1 VLYGQ
6 LARKQ
11 AVKSAHLFAL
21 TPGAVST
28 VFLFVCVHGSV
39 CGGGGCV
46 FGRQLKELKEK
57 ETDDVRILCLNAFSS
72 TCLGLSIGIPDT
84 DRNQRI

>member
-1 VLYGQ
+1 MLYGQ
-6 LARKQ
+6 LAGKQ

-21 TPGAVST
+21 TPGAPLT
-28 VFLFVCVHGSV
+28 VFLCVCVHGSV
-39 CGGGGCV
+39 CVGGGV

-57 ETDDVRILCLNAFSS
+57 ETDDVRMLCLNSS
-72 TCLGLSIGIPDT
+72 SSACLGLSIGIPDT

>member
-1 VLYGQ
+1 MLYGQ
-6 LARKQ
+6 LAGKQ

-21 TPGAVST
+21 TPGAPLT
-28 VFLFVCVHGSV
+28 VFFFVCVHGSV
-39 CGGGGCV
+39 CVCGGGV

-57 ETDDVRILCLNAFSS
+57 ETDDVRMLCLNSS
-72 TCLGLSIGIPDT
+72 SSACLGLSIGIPDT